1 MSQESRWNVVAQHM
15 AVAVAYAVGYLLLR
29 QISWSHWILFAGYRF
44 SVLLLVPYRFW
55 PALILGEMG
64 PMAYASLSCLDTFG
78 WLWSSL
84 MFFPPLA
91 MAMPFVKFGRDRW
104 GITPLRG
111 SVRLAPILA
120 CTVVVSAVWTL
131 AYVVTLSTADV
142 PPTSPPIDYAVEGAR
157 WFVGNY
163 LGILTV
169 VPLVLLV
176 WQGRPN
182 GLVHWPTTLKRALHS
197 SLAIEASAFA
207 LPALAF
213 LVWLSLYASSEASQ
227 SIARTVIFLPIVW
240 LALRHGWH
248 GAAVGG
254 TMGSIAVALTTPH
267 LYDASTL
274 QAEVFVAFAISSML
288 LFGGRIT
295 VLHQQNGPHDGR
307 GPQSLDLARQLQAH
321 YAAQLQQSARG
332 VERVGEALQTIQ
344 RLLSDLS
351 SRCLP
356 FDTREL
362 QRRTRATEEQL
373 FQLRD
378 ALYPTS
384 LTRQGLRATLRQ
396 GGIAR
401 ALDAQR
407 IGYWCHTQG
416 PIHYLS
422 PALQLALHRIVSEGV
437 NCLYATHRVQ
447 HVSVQIRS
455 GEHDAFRWVVVRIN
469 TKLAGNPVS
478 HIRRPALRL
487 AATGFGIDAVKAQA
501 ALFEG
506 QTHVRHRAHGESIS
520 ALLQE
525 PKTYPSEWVA
535 ATEHA
540 TRPVLS

>member
-1 MSQESRWNVVAQHM
+1 MSQESRWNVAAQHA

-29 QISWSHWILFAGYRF
+29 QISWSHWILFAGYRV

-64 PMAYASLSCLDTFG
+64 PMAYVSLSCLDTFG
-78 WLWSSL
+78 WVWSGL
-84 MFFPPLA
+84 MLFPPLA
-91 MAMPFVKFGRDRW
+91 MAMPIIKFGRDRW
-104 GITPLRG
+104 NMISLHEP
-111 SVRLAPILA
+111 VRLAPILA
-120 CTVVVSAVWTL
+120 CTVVVSAVWTF
-131 AYVVTLSTADV
+131 AYVITLSTADV
-142 PPTSPPIDYAVEGAR
+142 PVTFPPIDYGVEGAR

-169 VPLVLLV
+169 VPPVLLV
-176 WQGRPN
+176 WLGRPN
-182 GLVHWPTTLKRALHS
+182 RLAHWPTTLKRALHS
-197 SLAIEASAFA
+197 SLAMEATAFA

-213 LVWLSLYASSEASQ
+213 LVWLSLEASSEASQ
-227 SIARTVIFLPIVW
+227 AIARMVIFVPIVW

-248 GAAVGG
+248 GAAIGG
-254 TMGSIAVALTTPH
+254 TMGSIAVALTTPQ

-295 VLHQQNGPHDGR
+295 VLHQQKKPHDER

-332 VERVGEALQTIQ
+332 VERVSDALQTIQ
-344 RLLSDLS
+344 RILNHPSPRIS
-351 SRCLP
+351 P
-356 FDTREL
+356 DTREL
-362 QRRTRATEEQL
+362 RRRTSATQEQL

-378 ALYPTS
+378 ALYPAS
-384 LTRQGLRATLRQ
+384 LKPQGLRATLRQ

-401 ALDAQR
+401 ALDAQH

-422 PALQLALHRIVSEGV
+422 PSLQLALHRMVSEGV
-437 NCLYATHRVQ
+437 NYLYATQRVQ

-469 TKLAGNPVS
+469 GKFSGDPVS
-478 HIRRPALRL
+478 HIYRPPLQL

-506 QTHVRHRAHGESIS
+506 QAHVRHKAHGECIS